1 MRELDCTLQIRR
13 NRLTQAIVAACAI
26 CGLASAV
33 PPYRDTLPNG
43 LAVVSY
49 VDHRLPMTDIAFVCR
64 SGSASDPEG
73 KWGLANGTVTLMTR
87 GTKTMTADSIASIVE
102 FLGAQFNG
110 YAGNDNSMISLRVL
124 AKDLTT
130 GLDLLTDAV
139 RNPSFEVK
147 EVERARA
154 QGLAA
159 VREMSDY
166 PLARVMVDFY
176 QTIFPGHPYA
186 HQTIGD
192 TVSLMTIT
200 REDLIAF
207 HKNHYVPNNCF
218 IVAVGDFDRPELL
231 KMIQARFGDMTR
243 GTVPEVKAPDM
254 PFPGRLRVKL
264 ISRPDMNQA
273 YIMFGHSGI
282 AHSDSDRLATNLA
295 AHILGGGALASRI
308 GDAVR
313 EEAGLAYEV
322 RTVFD
327 QDRLRG
333 AFWAWVQTAKP
344 KEAIAIMFREI
355 EEMQKDGAKKS
366 ELDDA
371 QNYFAGSYPIRFS
384 SNQGKLY
391 EAINIELYQL
401 GLDWVDKYPGKI
413 RALTLDQVNRAA
425 RERLHPGQYVM
436 VVMGNVKKEDL
447 GLSDVEWI
455 E

>member
-1 MRELDCTLQIRR
+1 MTRV
-13 NRLTQAIVAACAI
+13 IVAACI
-26 CGLASAV
+26 MCGLASAV
-33 PPYRDTLPNG
+33 PLYRDTLPNG

-49 VDHRLPMTDIAFVCR
+49 VDHRLPMTDIALVCR

-87 GTKTMTADSIASIVE
+87 GTKTMTADSVASIVE
-102 FLGAQFNG
+102 FLGARLYG
-110 YAGNDNSMISLRVL
+110 YAGNDNSIISLRL
-124 AKDLTT
+124 LSKDLAT
-130 GLDLLTDAV
+130 GLDLMADAA
-139 RNPSFEVK
+139 RNPAFDAK
-147 EVERARA
+147 EIERARA
-154 QGLAA
+154 EGLAG
-159 VREMSDY
+159 VRQMSDY
-166 PLARVMVDFY
+166 PMARVMVEFY
-176 QTIFPGHPYA
+176 QTLFPGHPYS

-192 TVSLMTIT
+192 TVSLLKIT
-200 REDLIAF
+200 RDDLIAF
-207 HKNHYVPNNCF
+207 HKSHYLPNNCY
-218 IVAVGDFDRPELL
+218 IVAVGDVERAELL
-231 KMIQARFGDMTR
+231 AMVQARFGDMTR
-243 GTVPEVKAPDM
+243 GDVPEVKAPDM
-254 PFPGRLRVKL
+254 PFPDKLRVK
-264 ISRPDMNQA
+264 IIDRPDMNQT
-273 YIMFGHSGI
+273 YIMFGHPGI
-282 AHSDSDRLATNLA
+282 AYSDSDRLAVNLA
-295 AHILGGGALASRI
+295 THILGGGALASRI

-333 AFWAWVQTAKP
+333 AFWGWVQTAKP

-355 EEMQKDGAKKS
+355 QNMQKDGAKKN
-366 ELDDA
+366 ELEDA
-371 QNYFAGSYPIRFS
+371 QNYYAGSYPIRFS

-391 EAINIELYQL
+391 EALNIEFHGL

-413 RALTLDQVNRAA
+413 RALTLDEVNRAA

>member
-1 MRELDCTLQIRR
+1 MRHCDGRLKNRR
-13 NRLTQAIVAACAI
+13 NRMTPAIVALCVI

-33 PPYRDTLPNG
+33 PLFRDTLPNG

-73 KWGLANGTVTLMTR
+73 MWGLANGTVTLMTR
-87 GTKTMTADSIASIVE
+87 GTKTMTADSVASIVE
-102 FLGAQFNG
+102 YLGARLYG
-110 YAGNDNSMISLRVL
+110 YAGNDNSIISLSL
-124 AKDLTT
+124 LSKDLAT
-130 GLDLLTDAV
+130 GLDLMADAV
-139 RNPSFEVK
+139 HNPAFEAK

-154 QGLAA
+154 EGLAT
-159 VREMSDY
+159 VRQMSDY
-166 PLARVMVDFY
+166 PMARVMVEFY
-176 QTIFPGHPYA
+176 QTLFPGHPYS

-192 TVSLMTIT
+192 TVSLLKIT
-200 REDLIAF
+200 RDDLVAF
-207 HKNHYVPNNCF
+207 HKSHYLPNNCF

-243 GTVPEVKAPDM
+243 GEVSEVKAPDM
-254 PFPGRLRVKL
+254 PFPTKLRVKL
-264 ISRPDMNQA
+264 IDRPDMNQT
-273 YIMFGHSGI
+273 YIMFGHPGI
-282 AHSDSDRLATNLA
+282 AYSDSDRLAVNLA

-327 QDRLRG
+327 QDKLRG
-333 AFWAWVQTAKP
+333 AFWGWVQTAKP

-355 EEMQKDGAKKS
+355 EKMQKGGATKS
-366 ELDDA
+366 ELADA
-371 QNYFAGSYPIRFS
+371 QNYYAGSYPIRFS

-391 EAINIELYQL
+391 EAINIEFHGL
-401 GLDWVDKYPGKI
+401 GLDWVDRYPGRI
-413 RALTLDQVNRAA
+413 RALTLDEVNRAA
-425 RERLHPGQYVM
+425 GERLHPGQYVM
-436 VVMGNVKKEDL
+436 VVMGNAKKEDL
-447 GLSDVEWI
+447 GLGDVEWI

>member
-13 NRLTQAIVAACAI
+13 NRLTRAIIAACAI
-26 CGLASAV
+26 CGLASAL
-33 PPYRDTLPNG
+33 PPDRDTLPNG

-64 SGSASDPEG
+64 SGSASDPED

-87 GTKTMTADSIASIVE
+87 GTKTMTADSVASIVE
-102 FLGAQFNG
+102 YLGARLYGFG
-110 YAGNDNSMISLRVL
+110 GNDNSMITLRVL
-124 AKDLTT
+124 AKDLVI
-130 GLDLLTDAV
+130 GLDLLSDAV
-139 RNPSFEVK
+139 RNPSFEAK

-154 QGLAA
+154 QGLAQ
-159 VREMSDY
+159 VRQMSDY
-166 PLARVMVDFY
+166 PMARVMVDFY
-176 QTIFPGHPYA
+176 QTLFPGHPYA

-192 TVSLMTIT
+192 TTSLMAIT
-200 REDLIAF
+200 RQDLVTF
-207 HKNHYVPNNCF
+207 HKSQYLPNNCF
-218 IVAVGDFDRPELL
+218 IVAVGDFDRAELL
-231 KMIQARFGDMTR
+231 KMIQARFGDMAR
-243 GTVPEVKAPDM
+243 GDVPEVKAPDM
-254 PFPGRLRVKL
+254 PFPARLRVKL
-264 ISRPDMNQA
+264 IDRPDMNQT
-273 YIMFGHSGI
+273 YIMFGHPGI

-295 AHILGGGALASRI
+295 THILGGGALASRI

-327 QDRLRG
+327 QDKLRG

-344 KEAIAIMFREI
+344 KEAITIMFREI
-355 EEMQKDGAKKS
+355 GKMQKDGAKKG
-366 ELDDA
+366 ELEEA
-371 QNYFAGSYPIRFS
+371 QNYYAGSYPIRFS

-401 GLDWVDKYPGKI
+401 GLNWVDKYPGKI
-413 RALTLDQVNRAA
+413 RALTLDEVNRAA